1 MEKKKNFGEMSWLK
15 QGNRCHFE
23 IKQCEYP
30 RSSQSLL
37 EEDLAAKETNILG
50 RQMSKLTI

>member
-1 MEKKKNFGEMSWLK
+1 MSQLK

-37 EEDLAAKETNILG
+37 EEDLAAKETDMLG
-50 RQMSKLTI
+50 REMNKFTI